1 MARYDPFDKAQG
13 HSEEFESMKL
23 YYKAVTSKGESI
35 DGLIEARDPSEAAAY
50 LRSKEL
56 LPIKIIKSEKSKF
69 ENLIP
74 FFGEK
79 VKSSEIVSLTRQLS
93 SMLTSGMTLL
103 RSLEI
108 LRNQIGNH
116 VLVDIVDNII
126 KDIQEGSS
134 FSRAIAKHPTVFSPV
149 YIALIEAS
157 EGSGLLDKAFSRLA
171 DTLEKQQKLKGT
183 VKGALTYPAIVVLM
197 MVIVVFVMM
206 IFVIPQISTLYQ
218 SMSVSLPLPTLILI
232 QLSNFFVSFWYLI
245 IGFLALL
252 WFGFKRWD
260 KTIEGKLTIDSIS
273 LKIPIFG
280 ALIKKTIL
288 AEFSRTLGALLASG
302 TLVVEALDKVSNTT
316 GNIHYKN
323 AIVDISKRV
332 EKGVSIGDAMSL
344 YYLFP
349 PNLIELVKIG
359 EETGK
364 LDETLIKASE
374 YFENEV
380 DQTVK
385 TLSTALEPIILVI
398 LGIGVAFLVIS
409 ILTPIYQITSSI
421 K

>member
-1 MARYDPFDKAQG
+1 
-13 HSEEFESMKL
+13 MKL
-23 YYKAVTSKGESI
+23 YYKAVTNKGESME
-35 DGLIEARDPSEAAAY
+35 GFIEARDPSEAAAY

-56 LPIKIIKSEKSKF
+56 VPIKIVKREKSKF

-74 FFGEK
+74 FLGEK
-79 VKSSEIVSLTRQLS
+79 IKSSEIVSLTRQLA
-93 SMLTSGMTLL
+93 SMLSSGLTLL

-116 VLVDIVDNII
+116 ALVDIADSLI

-134 FSRAIAKHPTVFSPV
+134 FSRAIAKHPAVFSPV

-157 EGSGLLDKAFSRLA
+157 EGSGLLDKAFLRLA
-171 DTLEKQQKLKGT
+171 DTLEKQQKLKST
-183 VKGALTYPAIVVLM
+183 VKGTLTYPAIVVLM
-197 MVIVVFVMM
+197 MIIVIFIMM

-232 QLSNFFVSFWYLI
+232 QVSNFFVSFWFVI
-245 IGFLALL
+245 IGVLVLVGLAY
-252 WFGFKRWD
+252 KRWY
-260 KTIEGKLTIDSIS
+260 KTMEGKLAIDSIF

-280 ALIKKTIL
+280 SLIKKTIL
-288 AEFSRTLGALLASG
+288 AEFSRTLGVLLASG
-302 TLVVEALDKVSNTT
+302 TLVVEALDKVSNIT

-332 EKGVSIGDAMSL
+332 EKGISIGDAMSM

-359 EETGK
+359 EQTGK
-364 LDETLIKASE
+364 LDETLVKASE

-380 DQTVK
+380 DASVK

-398 LGIGVAFLVIS
+398 LGAGVAFLVFSIIS
-409 ILTPIYQITSSI
+409 PIYQITSSI
-421 K
+421 Q

>member
-1 MARYDPFDKAQG
+1 
-13 HSEEFESMKL
+13 MKL
-23 YYKAVTSKGESI
+23 YYKAVTNKGESME
-35 DGLIEARDPSEAAAY
+35 GFIEARDPSEAAAY

-56 LPIKIIKSEKSKF
+56 VPIKIVKREKSKF

-74 FFGEK
+74 FLGEK
-79 VKSSEIVSLTRQLS
+79 IKSSEIVSLTRQLA
-93 SMLTSGMTLL
+93 SMLSSGLTLL

-116 VLVDIVDNII
+116 ALVDIADSLI

-134 FSRAIAKHPTVFSPV
+134 FSRAIAKHPAVFSPV

-157 EGSGLLDKAFSRLA
+157 EGSGLLDKAFLRLA
-171 DTLEKQQKLKGT
+171 DTLEKQQKLKST
-183 VKGALTYPAIVVLM
+183 VKGTLTYPVIVVLM
-197 MVIVVFVMM
+197 MIIVIFIMM

-232 QLSNFFVSFWYLI
+232 QVSNFFVSFWFVI
-245 IGFLALL
+245 IGVLVLAGLAY
-252 WFGFKRWD
+252 KRWY
-260 KTIEGKLTIDSIS
+260 KTMA
-273 LKIPIFG
+273 IFG
-280 ALIKKTIL
+280 SLIKKTIL
-288 AEFSRTLGALLASG
+288 AEFSRTLGVLLASG
-302 TLVVEALDKVSNTT
+302 TLVVEALDKVSNIT

-332 EKGVSIGDAMSL
+332 EKGISIGDAMSM

-359 EETGK
+359 EQTGK
-364 LDETLIKASE
+364 LDETLVKASE

-380 DQTVK
+380 DASVK

-398 LGIGVAFLVIS
+398 LGAGVAFLVFSIIS
-409 ILTPIYQITSSI
+409 PIYQITSSI
-421 K
+421 Q

>member
-1 MARYDPFDKAQG
+1 
-13 HSEEFESMKL
+13 MKL
-23 YYKAVTSKGESI
+23 YYKAVTNKGESME
-35 DGLIEARDPSEAAAY
+35 GFIEARDPSEAAAY

-56 LPIKIIKSEKSKF
+56 VPIKIVKREKSKF

-74 FFGEK
+74 FLGEK
-79 VKSSEIVSLTRQLS
+79 IKSSEIVSLTRQLA
-93 SMLTSGMTLL
+93 SMLSSGLTLL

-116 VLVDIVDNII
+116 ALVDIADSLI

-134 FSRAIAKHPTVFSPV
+134 FSRAIAKHPAVFSPV

-157 EGSGLLDKAFSRLA
+157 EGSGLLDKAFLRLA
-171 DTLEKQQKLKGT
+171 DTLEKQQKLKST
-183 VKGALTYPAIVVLM
+183 VKGTLTYPVIVVLM
-197 MVIVVFVMM
+197 MIIVIFIMM

-232 QLSNFFVSFWYLI
+232 QVSNFFVSFWFVI
-245 IGFLALL
+245 IGVLVLVGLAY
-252 WFGFKRWD
+252 KRWY
-260 KTIEGKLTIDSIS
+260 KTMEGKLAIDSIF

-280 ALIKKTIL
+280 SLIKKTIL
-288 AEFSRTLGALLASG
+288 AEFSRTLGVLLASG
-302 TLVVEALDKVSNTT
+302 TLVVEALDKVSNIT

-332 EKGVSIGDAMSL
+332 EKGISIGDAMSM

-359 EETGK
+359 EQTGK
-364 LDETLIKASE
+364 LDETLVKASE

-380 DQTVK
+380 DASVK

-398 LGIGVAFLVIS
+398 LGAGVAFLVFSIIS
-409 ILTPIYQITSSI
+409 PIYQITSS
-421 K
+421 